1 MRMIIWLGGI
11 EVELTKLEKV
21 IVIST
26 FVQGLGEEFLE
37 NSKENHS
44 LKQLLREIEK
54 VFNDSTPDQ
63 MREAAESVLEKFIYD
78 LIKENNLPLLKIN

>member
-1 MRMIIWLGGI
+1 M
-11 EVELTKLEKV
+11 EKV

-26 FVQGLGEEFLE
+26 FVQGLGEEFLK
-37 NSKENHS
+37 NSKDNHS

-54 VFNDSTPDQ
+54 VFNDSTSNQ

-78 LIKENNLPLLKIN
+78 LIKEKNLPLPKIN